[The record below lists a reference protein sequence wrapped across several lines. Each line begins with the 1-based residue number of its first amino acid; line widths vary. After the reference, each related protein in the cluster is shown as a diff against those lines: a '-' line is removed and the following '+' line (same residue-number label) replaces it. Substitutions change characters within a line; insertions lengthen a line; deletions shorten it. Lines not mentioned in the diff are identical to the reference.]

1 MPAAYC
7 LLPGFTLIEV
17 MLSVTILAM
26 LLASVAVA
34 FQASFDGYETSQ
46 SQSLVTQT
54 LRVMANRLA
63 SEIRTA
69 EDVDSTAT
77 QLTITPPDAT
87 GIDLI
92 RYDYSNGQL
101 TYRHTVGCVN
111 NNYTLTGDG
120 ITVTAFNVVREDS
133 LEGVPL
139 SVKVR
144 VTMTH
149 GGHTMSSTVSSV
161 IRKNRQY

>member
-1 MPAAYC
+1 MPQRRKKYA
-7 LLPGFTLIEV
+7 FTLIEV
-17 MLSVTILAM
+17 LLSMTILAM

-34 FQASFDGYETSQ
+34 FQASFDGYDTSQ

-69 EDVDSTAT
+69 EDVDSTST
-77 QLTITPPDAT
+77 QLTITPTAT
-87 GIDLI
+87 SGINSI

-101 TYRHTVGCVN
+101 TYRRTVSGVN
-111 NNYTLTGDG
+111 NNYTLIGDG

-133 LEGVPL
+133 LTGTPL

-144 VTMTH
+144 VTLSH
-149 GGHTMSSTVSSV
+149 GGHSDSASVSAV